1 MQYTA
6 TNLTYPTVF
15 TTPKRPVVRKIIK
28 YTLRVP
34 AILLGTVLLLLVA
47 LYLPPTQDFIKKK
60 AVRYVSENLGIQLS
74 MKRLRLKFPLRLA
87 MDNAQAITATGDTLF
102 SCRTLRADVSLLP
115 LLRKEVVVKRFTFGD
130 ASFHLADTTG
140 TMDLQVR
147 IKKFALEAANA
158 ALGAQVAHVPTIRL
172 SGGDV
177 QLTLG
182 ETQPDTTAVETASA
196 PLLWRIVTEKL
207 TLDDIAFTMH
217 TSPTLTDL
225 TARITSG
232 SIDSCTV
239 DLGTRMI
246 AAGSV
251 LIEKGGYAYLADTAS
266 VPQATHTAPA
276 DTATSLPWTVLA
288 TRVRLAEN
296 KARYGLPYGTPPE
309 GLDPH
314 HIEVSGLNLKLDSV
328 FNRGMAI
335 RVILAELS
343 FSERSGLS
351 VTEAQGRIAMDSAGY
366 ALRNFLLQ
374 TPASSI
380 RADLSAGA
388 GIATME
394 PTAPVDANLTVT
406 LGAADIF
413 RLVEMDDTLRRKLAG
428 RDLTLE
434 ARLSGTLGE
443 LRLDRLALSL
453 PKALDFTAEGGIQSL
468 AVPEKIAGK
477 ATFGGAVTD
486 PQLPAAFLPKGI
498 TLPPL
503 RFRGEAQI
511 VPGTYSGNMVLQAA
525 EGRVAVNGSF
535 SPKGERYRADVKI
548 DSLPLFRF
556 LPADSPGF
564 ATLALKAEGHGFDLL
579 SPRTAGQA
587 ELRIAQA
594 EYNLFDY
601 KDIELTV
608 QLAANRLDGQLTSD
622 NAALRADLRIGG
634 MLTVQKQEAGIFGSI
649 RTLDLRQ
656 MHLVDE
662 VATAS
667 THLEAKASAT
677 NRDSYA
683 AALDLDSL
691 KIRYGTFESQ
701 VPYTSLTA
709 ETDTTH
715 VQAGVSS
722 GNLKLTFRAERRLDS
737 LTAALARTAAAVKYQ
752 IGTGCI
758 NTDTLERLLPP
769 FRLDFRAA
777 RNNILNLYLQHSQG
791 AGFGQATLTASAADG
806 RPFGFKAEVNQF
818 STRGIVLDTLTAG
831 VGGRNGQLQY
841 YVRLANRPDNMNH
854 MGLIAL
860 YGHAEGNTGQ
870 LTLSQRDRQGRQGL
884 DFGLRTT
891 LTDSSVTVNLFPSRP
906 VFGFSQ
912 WSVNDGNYVRYGFD
926 RTLAADLRV
935 TRPGHSFSLQS
946 VSEEEWPRGC
956 SIRLG
961 LQGIS
966 IGDMLKVLPAAP
978 PIGGR
983 LEAGLTFGMS
993 DSTMAAKGTLTIDT
1007 LLYDNR
1013 RVGDIGLDLAYR
1025 TDTLSGQQG
1034 SATLLIDRKT
1044 ALSANGRFNKADS
1057 VAAVR
1062 LTADIPGIP
1071 LAAADPFLP
1080 EGSGSLSGLLK
1091 GHVEADGS
1099 TKALQLAGSLKFD
1112 STTVNVAAIGTRFG
1126 ITDTPIVLQGDKV
1139 LFKDFGLIAPNKHRL
1154 TVNGNIDIGDFSQ
1167 VTADLRVKASDF
1179 QLINVPRS
1187 EGSMIFGQASADLS
1201 AQARGPLDALN
1212 IRGDVDLLTGTEV
1225 TYVMQNSPKDIQD
1238 KSQNMV
1244 NFTVFNDTTTVYA
1257 VRPPAMLRL
1266 GGIDMLLNVSI
1277 APDVEVSVFLS
1288 EDGQNRIDL
1297 QGGGDLTYSMN
1308 RLGDTRFAGKYELSG
1323 GRVRYSP
1330 PVIPAKDFSITP
1342 GGYVS
1347 WTGDIADPSFA
1358 IRAVETVRTTVTL
1371 EDQTAR
1377 QVDFEIS
1384 IDISGSLENLDVK
1397 FDLSA
1402 PEDLTLQNQLASLT
1416 PEQRQNQAMSL
1427 LLYNTYSGPG
1437 TSAKANTGNPLNS
1450 FIAKELNQWAQNSLK
1465 GVDLSF
1471 GVASYDDA
1479 SAGPDGTRTDYSYK
1493 LSKKFFDN
1501 RMRVSV
1507 GGKVSTGGDPNQN
1520 AAENLVDDISLEYQ
1534 LTRRDNMYLKLFR
1547 QTDFESILEGE
1558 VTETGVGF
1566 GVRKKVLKL
1575 RDLFKLTPE
1584 KKEVKAERR
1593 AERRAKREQ
1602 KRKERREDHKNK
1614 EAVITEEPEP
1624 HTE

>member
-1 MQYTA
+1 MI
-6 TNLTYPTVF
+6 
-15 TTPKRPVVRKIIK
+15 RKIIK
-28 YTLRVP
+28 YTLRVL
-34 AILLGTVLLLLVA
+34 AILLGLVLLLLVA
-47 LYLPPTQDFIKKK
+47 LYLPPVQDFIKKK
-60 AVRYVSENLGIQLS
+60 AVRYVSENLGMQLS
-74 MKRLRLKFPLRLA
+74 VERLRLKFPLRLA
-87 MDNAQAITATGDTLF
+87 VDDAQAVTNAGDTLF

-140 TMDLQVR
+140 AMDLQVR
-147 IKKFALEAANA
+147 VKEFALEADNVD
-158 ALGAQVAHVPTIRL
+158 LSAQVAHVPTIRL

-177 QLTLG
+177 RLSLD
-182 ETQPDTTAVETASA
+182 EAQPDTTAVDTASA
-196 PLLWRIVTEKL
+196 PLLWRIVAEKL

-217 TSPTLTDL
+217 TSPAVTDL
-225 TARITSG
+225 TARIASG

-239 DLGTRMI
+239 DLGTQMI

-251 LIEKGGYAYLADTAS
+251 LIEKGDYAYLADTAS
-266 VPQATHTAPA
+266 VPQATHTAAPAPA
-276 DTATSLPWTVLA
+276 DTAVSLPWTVRV

-296 KARYGLPYGTPPE
+296 QARYGLPYGTPAE
-309 GLDPH
+309 GFDPH

-328 FNRGMAI
+328 FNRGTEI
-335 RVILAELS
+335 RAILAELS
-343 FSERSGLS
+343 FTERSGLS
-351 VTEAQGRIAMDSAGY
+351 VTEAQGWIAMDSAGY
-366 ALRNFLLQ
+366 ALRGFRLQ

-388 GIATME
+388 GIASME
-394 PTAPVDANLTVT
+394 PAAPVDANLAAT
-406 LGAADIF
+406 LGTADIF
-413 RLVEMDDTLRRKLAG
+413 RLVEVGDTLRRKLAG
-428 RDLTLE
+428 RDLTLD

-443 LRLDRLALSL
+443 LRLDKLALSL
-453 PKALDFTAEGGIQSL
+453 PKVLDFTAQGRVQSL
-468 AVPEKIAGK
+468 TVPEKMTGK
-477 ATFGGAVTD
+477 ATLGGAVTD
-486 PQLPAAFLPKGI
+486 PQLLAAFLPKGI

-503 RFRGEAQI
+503 RFRGEAQA
-511 VPGTYSGNMVLQAA
+511 VPGAYSGNMVLQAA
-525 EGRVAVNGSF
+525 EGRVAVDGSF

-556 LPADSPGF
+556 LPADSLGF
-564 ATLALKAEGHGFDLL
+564 ATLALRAEGHGFDFL
-579 SPRTAGQA
+579 SARTAAQA

-594 EYNLFDY
+594 EYNHFDY
-601 KDIELTV
+601 KDIGLTV
-608 QLAANRLDGQLTSD
+608 QLADNRLDGRLTSD
-622 NAALRADLRIGG
+622 NAALRADLRLGG
-634 MLTVQKQEAGIFGSI
+634 MLTAQKQEAGIFGNI
-649 RTLDLRQ
+649 RTLDLQQ
-656 MHLVDE
+656 MHFVDE

-667 THLEAKASAT
+667 THLEAKAYAT
-677 NRDSYA
+677 NWDSYA

-691 KIRYGTFESQ
+691 KIRYGTFESL

-709 ETDTTH
+709 EADTAH

-722 GNLKLTFRAERRLDS
+722 GDLKLNFRAERRLDS

-752 IGTGCI
+752 IGAGCV

-777 RNNILNLYLQHSQG
+777 RNNILNIYLRSQG
-791 AGFGQATLTASAADG
+791 AGFGRATLTASAADS

-841 YVRLANRPDNMNH
+841 YVRLANRPGNMNR

-860 YGHAEGNTGQ
+860 YGHAQGNTGQ

-884 DFGLRTT
+884 DFGLRAT
-891 LTDSSVTVNLFPSRP
+891 LEDSSVTVNLLPNRP
-906 VFGFSQ
+906 VFGFAQ

-935 TRPGHSFSLQS
+935 TRPGQSFSLQS
-946 VSEEEWPRGC
+946 VSEEDMPRG

-961 LQGIS
+961 LTGIS
-966 IGDMLKVLPAAP
+966 IGGVLKVLPTAP

-983 LEAGLTFGMS
+983 LGADLTFGMS
-993 DSTMAAKGTLTIDT
+993 DSTMAAKGNLTIDT
-1007 LLYDNR
+1007 LLYDSR
-1013 RVGDIGLDLAYR
+1013 RVGDIGLNLAYR
-1025 TDTLSGQQG
+1025 TDTLSGQRG

-1044 ALSANGRFNKADS
+1044 ALSVNGRYNTADS

-1071 LAAADPFLP
+1071 LAAANPFLP

-1099 TKALQLAGSLKFD
+1099 TKALQLSGSLKFD
-1112 STTVNVAAIGTRFG
+1112 STAVDVAAIGTRFG

-1139 LFKDFGLIAPNKHRL
+1139 LFEDFGLIAPNKHRL

-1167 VTADLRVKASDF
+1167 VTADLRIKASDF

-1201 AQARGPLDALN
+1201 ARARGPLDALN
-1212 IRGDVDLLTGTEV
+1212 IRGDVNLLTGTEV
-1225 TYVMQNSPKDIQD
+1225 TYVMQDSPMSIQD
-1238 KSQNMV
+1238 KSQNVV
-1244 NFTVFNDTTTVYA
+1244 NFTAFNDTTTVYA
-1257 VRPPAMLRL
+1257 VRPPSMLRL
-1266 GGIDMLLNVSI
+1266 GGIDMLMNVSI
-1277 APDVEVSVFLS
+1277 DPDVEVSVFLS

-1330 PVIPAKDFSITP
+1330 PVISAKDFSITP

-1371 EDQTAR
+1371 EDQTSR
-1377 QVDFEIS
+1377 QVNFEIS
-1384 IDISGSLENLDVK
+1384 INISGSLENLDVK

-1427 LLYNTYSGPG
+1427 LIYNTYSGPG
-1437 TSAKANTGNPLNS
+1437 TSAKVNAGNPLNS

-1471 GVASYDDA
+1471 GVDSYDDA

-1501 RMRVSV
+1501 RVRVSV

-1547 QTDFESILEGE
+1547 QTNFESILEGE

-1584 KKEVKAERR
+1584 KKEVKAERK
-1593 AERRAKREQ
+1593 AERKAKREE

-1614 EAVITEEPEP
+1614 EAVITEEQELQ
-1624 HTE
+1624 TE